1 MSQYKL
7 SVVVLVYNTEYY
19 LKECLDSLV
28 NQSLSDLQ
36 IIAVN
41 DESPDNSAEIL
52 DEYEKNYS
60 NITVIHQKNSG
71 GANAGNHGLKYATGE
86 YITLMDSDDILPLDA
101 YEKLYLEAKR
111 SEADI
116 VIGRPN
122 ILINGVQKEIIYKK
136 EREVWQTNRLI
147 EHVKDYPDIFY
158 DGFYWNKIFRRELIF
173 GHECFMPP
181 GMLYADRPMVH
192 KAFLYAKKIAIIT
205 DVVYLW
211 RKRGAEATEKSITQ
225 LNGDLRNFQ
234 DRIESL
240 DYQIKYFET
249 FGDKELEN
257 EFLKR
262 NIERLFFPIKNI
274 VLDKK
279 FRHVFYKEI
288 KRILQKVDHIFDNDL
303 GVTSNLYIYFILNDL
318 HDELIYYLI
327 DNPNGSII
335 KDNGKYY
342 WALPFFRNE
351 SLDIPDELFEIKV
364 LKEEFIKINKI
375 AVEDGKIIFEN
386 IDIPKSF
393 DDTCVYISF
402 EPRHNLA
409 EKIVIG
415 AVVDHKGEINAQISL
430 KDFDQVATYDI
441 YIIVKRNNKE
451 DKFRI
456 SNKMYRDTHN
466 NFNSSNLNLF
476 FTSNGKLTIENI
488 DVKLEQL
495 SLNELGMFISTER
508 SITETGAFYL
518 KNRVTQEK
526 FFMERISNKEFS
538 IKWEHFFEGF
548 KTYDLY
554 YCSQERHFRM
564 RTSLLTE
571 KLYHM
576 YRLKP
581 FLIEVYETDKG
592 NISLKSSTFLIRLL
606 AKLRG

>member
-28 NQSLSDLQ
+28 NQSMPDIQ

-52 DEYEKNYS
+52 NEYEKKYP

-86 YITLMDSDDILPLDA
+86 FITLMDSDDILPLDA
-101 YEKLYLEAKR
+101 YEKLYSEAKR
-111 SEADI
+111 SGADI

-136 EREVWQTNRLI
+136 EREVWQSNRLI

-173 GHECFMPP
+173 EHECFMPA

-192 KAFLYAKKIAIIT
+192 KAFLYANKIAIIT

-211 RKRGAEATEKSITQ
+211 RKRGEEATQKSITQ
-225 LNGDLRNFQ
+225 LNGDLRNFR

-240 DYQIKYFET
+240 AYQINYFEAY
-249 FGDKELEN
+249 GDKELEN

-288 KRILQKVDHIFDNDL
+288 KPILQKVDHIFDNDL
-303 GVTSNLYIYFILNDL
+303 GITSNLYIYFILNDL
-318 HDELIYYLI
+318 HEELIYYLAGQPKG
-327 DNPNGSII
+327 NVI
-335 KDNGKYY
+335 KDNGKFY
-342 WALPFFRNE
+342 WSLPFFRNKT
-351 SLDIPDELFEIKV
+351 LNIPDELFEIKV

-375 AVEDGKIIFEN
+375 GIEDGKVIFKG

-393 DDTCVYISF
+393 DGASVYISF
-402 EPRHNLA
+402 ESRHNLT
-409 EKIVIG
+409 EKTVVS
-415 AVVDHKGEINAQISL
+415 AFVDHTGELNAALSL
-430 KDFDQVATYDI
+430 KDFNQVATYDI

-456 SNKMYRDTHN
+456 SNKMSSNKLN
-466 NFNSSNLNLF
+466 NFKNSKFNLF
-476 FTSNGKLTIENI
+476 YTSNGKLSIENI
-488 DVKLEQL
+488 NVKIEQL
-495 SLNELGMFISTER
+495 ILNEVGIFILTER
-508 SITETGAFYL
+508 PIIESDAFYL
-518 KNRVTQEK
+518 KNRITQEK
-526 FFMERISNKEFS
+526 IFMERVSSMEFK

-548 KTYDLY
+548 KTYDLF
-554 YCSQERHFRM
+554 YCSQERHFRL
-564 RTSLLTE
+564 RKSLLTE
-571 KLYHM
+571 KLYQI
-576 YRLKP
+576 YSLEP
-581 FLIEVYETDKG
+581 FQIEFYETDKG
-592 NISLKSSTFLIRLL
+592 NISLKSSTFLTRLL
-606 AKLRG
+606 SKLRS

>member
-7 SVVVLVYNTEYY
+7 SVVVLVYNTENY

-28 NQSLSDLQ
+28 NQSMPDLQ

-52 DEYEKNYS
+52 NEYEKKYP

-136 EREVWQTNRLI
+136 EREVWQANRLI
-147 EHVKDYPDIFY
+147 EHVRDYPDIFY

-173 GHECFMPP
+173 EHQCFMPP

-205 DVVYLW
+205 EVVYLW
-211 RKRGAEATEKSITQ
+211 RKRGEEATQKSITQ

-240 DYQIKYFET
+240 KYQIQYFEDY
-249 FGDKELEN
+249 GDKELEN

-288 KRILQKVDHIFDNDL
+288 KPILQKVDHIFDNDL
-303 GVTSNLYIYFILNDL
+303 GITSNLYIYFILNDL
-318 HDELIYYLI
+318 HEELIYYLSG
-327 DNPNGSII
+327 NPKGRVI
-335 KDNGKYY
+335 KDNGKFY
-342 WALPFFRNE
+342 WSLPFFRNE
-351 SLDIPDELFEIKV
+351 TLNIPDELFEIKV

-375 AVEDGKIIFEN
+375 GIEDGKVMFEC

-393 DDTCVYISF
+393 DDASVFISF
-402 EPRHNLA
+402 ESRHNLT
-409 EKIVIG
+409 EKTVVS
-415 AVVDHKGEINAQISL
+415 AFVDHNGKLKAELSL
-430 KDFDQVATYDI
+430 KEFNQVATYDI
-441 YIIVKRNNKE
+441 YIIVKRNHKE

-456 SNKMYRDTHN
+456 SKKMYSNKFN
-466 NFNSSNLNLF
+466 NFKDSKFNLF
-476 FTSNGKLTIENI
+476 FTSKGKLSLENI

-495 SLNELGMFISTER
+495 ILSEVGIFILTER
-508 SITETGAFYL
+508 PIIESGAFYL
-518 KNRVTQEK
+518 KNRITQEK
-526 FFMERISNKEFS
+526 IFMEKVSSTEFK
-538 IKWEHFFEGF
+538 INWKHFFEGF
-548 KTYDLY
+548 KTYDLF
-554 YCSQERHFRM
+554 YCSQECHFRL
-564 RTSLLTE
+564 RKSLLTE
-571 KLYHM
+571 KLNHM
-576 YRLKP
+576 YRLEP
-581 FLIEVYETDKG
+581 FQIEFYETDKG
-592 NISLKSSTFLIRLL
+592 NISLKSSTFLTRLL
-606 AKLRG
+606 SKLKS